1 MFMRDTK
8 ASDPTVSDLKK
19 HIGFWLRF
27 VSNHISHAFARKL
40 LASGVTVAEWVVMR
54 EMFDDEETSPG
65 VLAER
70 IGMTRGG
77 VSKLVDRL
85 VTKKL
90 ITRRD
95 RSDDRRF
102 QSIALTAAGRRLT
115 PQLAEVADENDEEFF
130 HPLSS
135 AERAALLAT
144 MKKLAQAHSL
154 QTLPTE

>member
-1 MFMRDTK
+1 MEGRKTPHL
-8 ASDPTVSDLKK
+8 SVSDLKK
-19 HIGFWLRF
+19 HVGFWLRF
-27 VSNHISHAFARKL
+27 VSNHVSHAFARKL
-40 LASGVTVAEWVVMR
+40 LDSGVTVAEWVVMR

-85 VTKKL
+85 VSKKL
-90 ITRRD
+90 VTRRE

-102 QSIALTAAGRRLT
+102 QSIALTAAGRRLI
-115 PQLAEVADENDEEFF
+115 PQLATLADQNDEEFF
-130 HPLSS
+130 HPLSTL
-135 AERAALLAT
+135 ERAALIAT
-144 MKKLAQAHSL
+144 MKKLVQAHGL

>member
-1 MFMRDTK
+1 MKDAK
-8 ASDPTVSDLKK
+8 AANANVSAMQK
-19 HIGFWLRF
+19 HVGFWLRF
-27 VSNHISHAFARKL
+27 VSNHVSHAFARKL

-65 VLAER
+65 LLAER

-85 VTKKL
+85 VTKKFA
-90 ITRRD
+90 TRRE

-102 QSIALTAAGRRLT
+102 QSIALTAAGRRLI
-115 PQLAEVADENDEEFF
+115 PQLADLADENDEEFF
-130 HPLSS
+130 HPLSAS
-135 AERAALLAT
+135 ERAALIAT
-144 MKKLAQAHSL
+144 MKKLVEAHGL

>member
-1 MFMRDTK
+1 MKDTK
-8 ASDPTVSDLKK
+8 APDLTVSDLKK
-19 HIGFWLRF
+19 HAGFWLRF
-27 VSNHISHAFARKL
+27 VSNHVSHAFARRL

-54 EMFDDEETSPG
+54 EMFDDEEISPG
-65 VLAER
+65 VVAER

-85 VTKKL
+85 VSKKL
-90 ITRRD
+90 VTRRD

-115 PQLAEVADENDEEFF
+115 PQLAALADQNDEEFF
-130 HPLSS
+130 DPLSA
-135 AERAALLAT
+135 AERAALIAT
-144 MKKLAQAHSL
+144 MKKLVQAHGL

>member
-1 MFMRDTK
+1 MKDTK
-8 ASDPTVSDLKK
+8 APNPTISDLKK

-27 VSNHISHAFARKL
+27 VSNHVSHAFARKL
-40 LASGVTVAEWVVMR
+40 LDSGVTVAEWAVMR

-85 VTKKL
+85 VGKKL
-90 ITRRD
+90 VTRRD

-102 QSIALTAAGRRLT
+102 QSIALTAAGRRLI
-115 PQLAEVADENDEEFF
+115 PQLAALADQNDEEFF
-130 HPLSS
+130 HPLS
-135 AERAALLAT
+135 ARERAALIAA
-144 MKKLAQAHSL
+144 MKTLVQAHGL